1 MKRLLLRTKIGSLF
15 FLASLLLAMLAGA
28 PPPTALAF
36 TYSESVSGD
45 LPQSL
50 PAGSVF
56 PFDVGANTVSGSF
69 SGSAIALDLDSLAF
83 SVPAGSQLESV
94 SFAFSTT
101 GSTDLTGAFANFLLC
116 PGNAFCFSDNLASVT
131 VDLLGASP
139 VSAFGSGLP
148 LDPGTFGIFELT
160 PSWTGTSFTTDYTW
174 TFTVEPTAIAPVP
187 EPTTMLLLGSGLLA
201 LWGAKKKF
209 KK

>member
-1 MKRLLLRTKIGSLF
+1 MRAKIGSLF
-15 FLASLLLAMLAGA
+15 LLAALAGV
-28 PPPTALAF
+28 PPPPALAIS
-36 TYSESVSGD
+36 YLESVSGD

-56 PFDVGANTVSGSF
+56 PFDVGANTISGSF
-69 SGSAIALDLDSLAF
+69 SGSAIALDLDSFAF
-83 SVPAGSQLESV
+83 SLPAGSQLESV

-101 GSTDLTGAFANFLLC
+101 GSTDLTAAFTNVLLC
-116 PGNAFCFSDNLASVT
+116 PSNAFCFFDNLAFVT

-148 LDPGTFGIFELT
+148 LGPGTFGIFELT

-174 TFTVEPTAIAPVP
+174 TLTVEPTTGVP
-187 EPTTMLLLGSGLLA
+187 EPGTLA
-201 LWGAKKKF
+201 LIGLGLAGLVAARRRRQ
-209 KK
+209 